1 MIINFNN
8 LKDEVLRENITN
20 IFSIAL
26 KQTKTKDNISVN
38 ITVVSQNEIR
48 RLNNEF
54 RGVDKVTDV
63 LSFPL
68 FEKDEIK
75 GEEMLDNS
83 ITSDIGD
90 IVICK
95 VRAKQQA
102 QEYGHSLLRE
112 FCFLALHGLLH
123 LLGYD
128 HIEKQDEE
136 VMFPLQKQI
145 LQKAGLINEL

>member
-8 LKDEVLRENITN
+8 LKDEDLKENITN
-20 IFSIAL
+20 IFSVAL

-90 IVICK
+90 IVICR

-102 QEYGHSLLRE
+102 KEYGHSILRE

-128 HIEKQDEE
+128 HIQKQDEE
-136 VMFPLQKQI
+136 VMFPLQRQI

>member
-8 LKDEVLRENITN
+8 LKDENLRENITN

-54 RGVDKVTDV
+54 RNVDKVTDV

-102 QEYGHSLLRE
+102 QEYGHSILRE

>member
-26 KQTKTKDNISVN
+26 KQTKTKENISVN

-75 GEEMLDNS
+75 GEEMLDNF

>member
-8 LKDEVLRENITN
+8 LKDEDLKENITN
-20 IFSIAL
+20 IFSIVL

-90 IVICK
+90 IVICR

-102 QEYGHSLLRE
+102 KEYGHSILRE

-128 HIEKQDEE
+128 HIQKQDEE
-136 VMFPLQKQI
+136 VMFPLQRQI

>member
-8 LKDEVLRENITN
+8 LKDENLRENITN

-54 RGVDKVTDV
+54 RRVDKVTDV

-102 QEYGHSLLRE
+102 QEYGHSILRE

>member
-8 LKDEVLRENITN
+8 LKDENLRENITN

-75 GEEMLDNS
+75 GEEMLDNF

-145 LQKAGLINEL
+145 LRKAGLINEL

>member
-8 LKDEVLRENITN
+8 LKDENLRENITN

-68 FEKDEIK
+68 FVIDEIK
-75 GEEMLDNS
+75 GEEMLDNF